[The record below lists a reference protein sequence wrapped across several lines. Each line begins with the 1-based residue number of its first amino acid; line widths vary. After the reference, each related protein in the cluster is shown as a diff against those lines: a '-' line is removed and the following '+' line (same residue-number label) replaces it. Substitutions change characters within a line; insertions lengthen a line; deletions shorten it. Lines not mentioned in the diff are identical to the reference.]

1 MNSINSKAEV
11 VIYTDGSCL
20 GNPGP
25 GGYAAILR
33 WDKEMKELSGCEAFT
48 TNNRMEMMAVITALS
63 YLADP
68 SKVTI
73 YTDSLYL
80 KKGLEEWLPKWQKNN
95 WRTSENKPVK
105 NKDLWQELVKLCNKH
120 KVSWQWIR
128 GHGDDPLNNR
138 CDRLA
143 KDAIKHCLE

>member
-1 MNSINSKAEV
+1 MTNSIDLKPEV

-25 GGYAAILR
+25 GGYAAILKWR
-33 WDKEMKELSGCEAFT
+33 DKIKELSGCEAFT
-48 TNNRMEMMAVITALS
+48 TNNRMEMMAAITALS
-63 YLADP
+63 YLKRP
-68 SKVTI
+68 SKVTL
-73 YTDSLYL
+73 YTDSIYL
-80 KKGLEEWLPKWQKNN
+80 KRGLEEWLPRWERNN

-105 NKDLWQELVKLCNKH
+105 NKELWEQIAKLCKKH
-120 KVSWQWIR
+120 EVIWQWVR

-143 KDAIKHCLE
+143 KDAIKRCL